1 MPLNGCFEISGGC
14 RCGGCRW
21 YESKAKAVTVLR
33 IHMNQN
39 HHHDLVNKDYLL
51 SALFSLMKDEI
62 EVENQGEELANRMRN
77 VTIDGIDG
85 PVIINSNGDRL
96 DEYSIMRL
104 EEESEVYSPVL
115 VYSAHHRQLREV
127 AGQEMR
133 WQVNC
138 SNSVYSQVVARR
150 LPGTV

>member
-1 MPLNGCFEISGGC
+1 
-14 RCGGCRW
+14 
-21 YESKAKAVTVLR
+21 
-33 IHMNQN
+33 MNQN
-39 HHHDLVNKDYLL
+39 HHHDLVNKDDLL
-51 SALFSLMKDEI
+51 PALFSLLKDEI